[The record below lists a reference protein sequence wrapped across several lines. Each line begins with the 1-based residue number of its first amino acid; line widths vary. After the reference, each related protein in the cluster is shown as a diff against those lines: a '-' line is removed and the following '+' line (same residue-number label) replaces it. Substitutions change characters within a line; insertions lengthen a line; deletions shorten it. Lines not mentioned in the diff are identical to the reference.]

1 MSSKLPVKSRVSP
14 IQSQFN
20 PKDYEH
26 LGIPI
31 EDVKLIKEA
40 FDLFD
45 SDKSGSISTFELKEA
60 LETIQLNSES
70 ATLKNI
76 MENLDAD
83 KNGTVDFNEFISLLS
98 AKAAVGDT
106 RDDLRKVF
114 DLFTGGKTNKI
125 TIETLRGIAA
135 ELTDLNLTESEMRE
149 MILRA
154 DTDKDNGVSFEEFY
168 QIMTKK
174 LN

>member
-1 MSSKLPVKSRVSP
+1 MSKLANKAKLTKE
-14 IQSQFN
+14 FN

-26 LGIPI
+26 LGIPL

-45 SDKSGSISTFELKEA
+45 SDKSGSISTVELKEA
-60 LETIQLNSES
+60 LETIKLSSES

-76 MENLDAD
+76 MDNLDTD
-83 KNGTVDFNEFISLLS
+83 HSGTVDFNEFITLLS
-98 AKAAVGDT
+98 AKAAVGDS
-106 RDDLRKVF
+106 REDLQKVF
-114 DLFTGGKTNKI
+114 DLFTGGKSNKI

-135 ELTDLNLTESEMRE
+135 ELTDLNLTEAEMSE

-154 DTDKDNGVSFEEFY
+154 DTDKDKAVNFVKL
-168 QIMTKK
+168 KK
-174 LN
+174 NRITQS